1 MYRCK
6 TLIASNGDTAAQEKR
21 LSICLGANGFSFS
34 ETAVASGMLL
44 TFGEAEGE
52 HAATITD
59 ATRDVKALF
68 AEIGMRP
75 LGYKA
80 MELIVMSDES
90 TWVPD
95 ELYSVG
101 SNRQYLKLVGGKELS
116 LMTCHSSAIGST
128 AVFACNDQ
136 LVMGFKVALPGLTVM
151 NQHAKMV
158 QLKER
163 SKSHPLLF
171 AHWREGSVDV
181 AACKEGRYLFGN
193 TLHYGTTEEA
203 LFRLMEV
210 VKTCDIAG
218 NSTELMLC
226 GDVDRELFASMQPYF
241 PKTTLYGGEVV
252 KFASDD
258 FKKLRT
264 YKYALIL
271 M

>member
-1 MYRCK
+1 MYNCK
-6 TLIASNGDTAAQEKR
+6 TLIATSGDTAVQDKR

-34 ETAVASGMLL
+34 ETALSGKLL

-59 ATRDVKALF
+59 VTRDVKAFF

-75 LGYKA
+75 LGYKV
-80 MELIVMSDES
+80 MELIVMSDAS

-101 SNRQYLKLVGGKELS
+101 SNRQYLKLVGS
-116 LMTCHSSAIGST
+116 DAVSVMTCHSNAIGST
-128 AVFACNDQ
+128 SVFVANDQ
-136 LVMGFKVALPGLTVM
+136 LAMGFKVALPGLNVM

-171 AHWREGSVDV
+171 AHWRNGFVDV
-181 AACKEGRYLFGN
+181 AACKDGRYIFGN
-193 TLHYGTTEEA
+193 SLRYSSAEEA
-203 LFRLMEV
+203 MFRLMEV
-210 VKTCDIAG
+210 VKTCGIG
-218 NSTELMLC
+218 GSSTELMLC
-226 GDVDRELFASMQPYF
+226 GDVDRELFAAMRPYF
-241 PKTTLYGGEVV
+241 PKTTLYGGEVTQ
-252 KFASDD
+252 FASDE